1 MKNSFTKLLGVLAFA
16 GSALVSQAVPFA
28 NGSFISFSS
37 ADANALWA
45 GYNGTGIA
53 DYTGVATFGSV
64 EVNVATGSFSPF
76 AAPNATVTMSNG
88 VTNPA
93 LDFASPFTNNPL
105 WSVGGFTFNLTSFN
119 PVQRLNIGGP
129 IETLV
134 LSGTGLVTG
143 NGFEGVG
150 NWSWSG
156 EGSGAQAF
164 SFSTVTTIR
173 APDGGLTIALLGAS
187 LIALAGL
194 RRKFQS

>member
-37 ADANALWA
+37 DGGTQWS
-45 GYNGTGIA
+45 GFGGTGISN
-53 DYTGVATFGSV
+53 YTGIANFGGVKVDARAGSFTSVATNTS
-64 EVNVATGSFSPF
+64 
-76 AAPNATVTMSNG
+76 VTMSNG

-93 LDFASPFTNNPL
+93 LDFANPFTNNPL
-105 WSVGGFTFNLTSFN
+105 WSVGGFTFQLTSFD
-119 PVQRLNIGGP
+119 PVVRLLGGP
-129 IETLV
+129 IETLK

-143 NGFEGVG
+143 NGFEGIG

-156 EGSGAQAF
+156 EGSGNQTF
-164 SFSTVTTIR
+164 SFSTVTVIR

-194 RRKFQS
+194 RRKLQS